1 MKRGLQTVWRW
12 LTDSAANLHEE
23 EARREFMTR
32 VVLSMVAGALLV
44 FTLPILIGCLA
55 GTFDWGSLGVML
67 LLDLS
72 AAGSWWLVYRG
83 RQRFWVGVILVG
95 AFFLL
100 GAFLN
105 SLGGA
110 ITTAPI
116 FYVIAILLA
125 AALHGGAVPWIAL
138 ALSIGAYVYF
148 SLTRNANELDLVL
161 TGSITIAGGLIGVT
175 LLEWFAARLLTHAL
189 GQVRTHEQQLEHE
202 IAEREQAQQALQA
215 SMAVARE
222 FQQKL
227 MALHEIGIEL
237 QKAPNTDDLLRRA
250 IELGREW
257 LGFDR
262 LGVWLMRGEQMI
274 GTFGTGPDG
283 QLRDERHYVLKRD
296 ELPRIRDMVANNL
309 RVAVWQDVPLMDIT
323 QVEGHGWNALA
334 LLWNGDEALGWL
346 ATDNMLSQQ
355 PMRPYE
361 LELLT
366 LYGATL
372 GHLYTIKQAEDTL
385 RTSEARYRAVIDG
398 VPVCLFALDR
408 EGIFTFL
415 EGRNRIMGMEP
426 HALLGRS
433 IQEMHPHLSQV
444 ARIFQQTLAGEDQ
457 SVVMQGNGV
466 WEEVRISPLRNAAG
480 EIIGVIGVAT
490 DVTDRKHAE
499 EQRLQLALEKGR
511 VKILTDFIAY
521 ASHEFRTPLSV
532 INTTLYLL
540 ERMDNPEMRRK
551 RLQAAAAQAEYIQR
565 LIDSMLKMVQLE
577 QGVSFPIAPVR
588 LDGLLH
594 DLINRFSDSLAKK
607 RLALTVDLPDDL
619 PTIFG
624 DAGELRVALGNLL
637 DNAIDYTPAGGNVSI
652 RALVRDTQA
661 VVEISDSGI
670 GISSDALPHIFD
682 HFYRVDQARTARRAG
697 LGLPIARKIVEA
709 HQGRIEVES
718 TLGQGS
724 TFRVVLP
731 LQ

>member
-1 MKRGLQTVWRW
+1 MERSLQTVWRGMM
-12 LTDSAANLHEE
+12 DSAANLHEE

-32 VVLSMVAGALLV
+32 VVLSMVAGALFV
-44 FTLPILIGCLA
+44 FTLPLLCGWIVGV
-55 GTFDWGSLGVML
+55 FDFWGLGVML

-83 RQRFWVGVILVG
+83 RQRWVGAILVG

-125 AALHGGAVPWIAL
+125 AALHGGTAPWTTL
-138 ALSIGAYVYF
+138 AASIGAYVYF
-148 SLTRNANELDLVL
+148 GLTRNANDLDLVL
-161 TGSITIAGGLIGVT
+161 TSSITVSGGLIGVT
-175 LLEWFAARLLTHAL
+175 SLEWFTARLLTHVL
-189 GQVRTHEQQLEHE
+189 GQVRNHEQQLERE

-237 QKAPNTDDLLRRA
+237 QKAPHTDDLLRHA
-250 IELGREW
+250 IVLGRER

-262 LGVWLMRGEQMI
+262 LGVWLMQGEQMI
-274 GTFGTGPDG
+274 GAFGTGPDG

-296 ELPRIRDMVANNL
+296 DLPRIRDMVKDNL
-309 RVAVWQDVPLMDIT
+309 RVAVWQDVPLVDIT

-334 LLWNGDEALGWL
+334 LLWNSDEAVGWL

-361 LELLT
+361 LELLA

-372 GHLYTIKQAEDTL
+372 GHLYTIKQAEETL
-385 RTSEARYRAVIDG
+385 RTSEARYRALING
-398 VPVCLFALDR
+398 APVTLFALDR
-408 EGIFTFL
+408 AGVFTFI
-415 EGRNRIMGMEP
+415 EGRNRMLGMEP
-426 HALLGRS
+426 HSLLGRS
-433 IQEMHPHLSQV
+433 IREIHPHLPQV
-444 ARIFQQTLAGEDQ
+444 TQIFQQTLAGEEQ
-457 SVVMQGNGV
+457 SALMESNGV
-466 WEEVRISPLRNAAG
+466 WQEVRISPLWNAAG
-480 EIIGVIGVAT
+480 EISGAIGVAT
-490 DVTDRKHAE
+490 NITARKRAE
-499 EQRLQLALEKGR
+499 EQQLQLALEKGR
-511 VKILTDFIAY
+511 VKILADFIAY

-540 ERMDNPEMRRK
+540 ERMDNPEVRRK
-551 RLQAAAAQAEYIQR
+551 RLQAAEAQAEYIQR
-565 LIDSMLKMVQLE
+565 LIDSMLKVVQLE
-577 QGVSFPIAPVR
+577 QGLSFPIAPVH
-588 LDGLLH
+588 LDGLLR
-594 DLINRFSDSLAKK
+594 DLANRFGDSLAKK
-607 RLALTVDLPDDL
+607 QLALALDLPDDL
-619 PTIFG
+619 PPIFG
-624 DAGELRVALGNLL
+624 DAGELCVALGNLL
-637 DNAIDYTPAGGNVSI
+637 DNAIDYTPAGGSVSV
-652 RALVRDTQA
+652 RALVRDAQA
-661 VVEISDSGI
+661 VVEIIDNGI

-697 LGLPIARKIVEA
+697 LGLPIARKIIEA

-718 TLGQGS
+718 TPGQGS

-731 LQ
+731 IQ